1 MLYSDIK
8 GFTEFS
14 NNKDP
19 SVVVDA
25 LATLY
30 TRFDQLVY
38 DINKSCKPDEPKL
51 YKLYTIGDAYIVLS
65 FLDHEKRDTLKEAK
79 NVMKMAEGMRV
90 AIEEVKQAINYSALQ
105 MRLGL
110 HTGEI
115 VGGVVGTDI
124 VRYDIYGIDSKIAN
138 EMEASCQ
145 EGRINVSEETKLLLE
160 SDPECAYR
168 FEENGIVK
176 IEKLGVEK
184 RCWYIEPI

>member
-19 SVVVDA
+19 SAVVDA

-38 DINKSCKPDEPKL
+38 DINKSCGPDEPKL

-65 FLDHEKRDTLKEAK
+65 FLDKDKRDKLKEAK

-90 AIEEVKQAINYSALQ
+90 AIEEVKQAINYNGLQ

-110 HTGEI
+110 HT
-115 VGGVVGTDI
+115 
-124 VRYDIYGIDSKIAN
+124 VRNILLFFKI
-138 EMEASCQ
+138 
-145 EGRINVSEETKLLLE
+145 
-160 SDPECAYR
+160 
-168 FEENGIVK
+168 
-176 IEKLGVEK
+176 LG
-184 RCWYIEPI
+184 